1 MSSGFANLIASSLGA
16 RSLQNKTVL
25 FWKKSGKDRVTT
37 LWEFCSAVFS
47 RNPLGICLISI
58 VSRLKHLRF
67 KSRLYLAI
75 ALVVLLLLVL
85 SILVTPYTYCLN
97 NASLYARHVLNRQSR
112 YLFPREE
119 HVSNSCPFC
128 QDVKLH
134 LSCYQADLTC
144 KVDKGFLDKR
154 ETLCDCNCG
163 AFGHASSSVDAKQRL
178 GILFFTTY
186 SYMTSKKGSSLFHYY
201 QAIKSLP
208 NMEAHLF
215 GPGFEEYDNMI
226 SLEENL
232 AKSFP
237 DTNFNVIFV
246 QVPSAFRF
254 PSLIYDSLKRLSKD
268 LTVVF
273 RFHEC
278 RYGICDE
285 HISRSGTSLV
295 LFSYARDIAQYQH
308 HSDKVLLVHQ
318 PHVVH
323 PPLFRNNSVESK
335 LRKINVLFVGGSGI
349 EYPFGRRLYHLIKEK
364 KIEGAQIYE
373 SPPPLA
379 DAKDLSTSGSQY
391 NSYLR
396 TLESSKVVIVTSSF
410 DNLLLMKHGEIALS
424 GALIAGDIPLGYEAE
439 LRGKMLELRPQM
451 SDSEIIALLG
461 KYVQE
466 TQSRKTAILLARQL
480 FLSKYTTWNQFDILR
495 QLLELTNRGVTGLIY
510 PHYYVK
516 EDLLDRPS
524 CTAFYFSDIMYILHS
539 ATRWLAKFFV

>member
-1 MSSGFANLIASSLGA
+1 M
-16 RSLQNKTVL
+16 
-25 FWKKSGKDRVTT
+25 
-37 LWEFCSAVFS
+37 
-47 RNPLGICLISI
+47 
-58 VSRLKHLRF
+58 
-67 KSRLYLAI
+67 
-75 ALVVLLLLVL
+75 
-85 SILVTPYTYCLN
+85 
-97 NASLYARHVLNRQSR
+97 
-112 YLFPREE
+112 
-119 HVSNSCPFC
+119 
-128 QDVKLH
+128 
-134 LSCYQADLTC
+134 
-144 KVDKGFLDKR
+144 
-154 ETLCDCNCG
+154 
-163 AFGHASSSVDAKQRL
+163 
-178 GILFFTTY
+178 
-186 SYMTSKKGSSLFHYY
+186 
-201 QAIKSLP
+201 
-208 NMEAHLF
+208 
-215 GPGFEEYDNMI
+215 
-226 SLEENL
+226 
-232 AKSFP
+232 
-237 DTNFNVIFV
+237 
-246 QVPSAFRF
+246 
-254 PSLIYDSLKRLSKD
+254 
-268 LTVVF
+268 
-273 RFHEC
+273 
-278 RYGICDE
+278 
-285 HISRSGTSLV
+285 
-295 LFSYARDIAQYQH
+295 
-308 HSDKVLLVHQ
+308 
-318 PHVVH
+318 
-323 PPLFRNNSVESK
+323 
-335 LRKINVLFVGGSGI
+335 
-349 EYPFGRRLYHLIKEK
+349 IKEK